1 MRAFVDVRNLTVA
14 TEQASGTALIVD
26 HVSFQIPRGEV
37 LALIGESGS
46 GKTTIALAL
55 LGHTRRGCAITE
67 GEIRIGELDIRAL
80 PPAALARIR
89 GTRVA
94 YVAQSAAAS
103 FNPAHTLMDQVIES
117 GLIHGIAPRAELESR
132 AVALFRSMSLPD
144 PEHIGQRYP
153 HQVSGGQLQRVM
165 AAMALVAD
173 PDLVIFDE
181 PTTALDVTTQI
192 EVLQS
197 FRDVLR
203 QRGTT
208 AVYVSHDLAVVSQVA
223 DHIVVLQRGRSCEH
237 GTMQQILGAP
247 QDAYTRSLV
256 AAHRPHDLTN
266 AAAPPSASIAPAAS
280 PAPAPLLQLRGVI
293 AGYGRTGA
301 DGLPVNPALH
311 ALDLTLARG
320 ATLGVIGES
329 GSGKSTLAR
338 VIAGLVPAARGTLEF
353 DGASLPPGLS
363 GRSREQFR
371 RIQLV
376 FQDADTALN
385 PAHTL
390 QRILMR
396 PLELYHDQHGA
407 AAAAEVNRLLDLVQL
422 PRTLIS
428 RYPRELSGGQKQ
440 RISLARALAAKP
452 DLLLCDEV
460 TASLDTV
467 VGAAILELLSSLRR
481 ELGLSMIFISHDLM
495 TTRRICDELLVMY
508 AGRCVQSGTSAG
520 LREPPFHPYSR
531 LLIESV
537 PQMRQGWLAEA
548 AASAVAARET
558 QSGHAAAG
566 GATDARATDLC
577 PFLARCPV
585 RIEGRCDTVPPPR
598 NRHIDGREIACH
610 HDLAALAARQPH
622 AMALPDAGS

>member
-1 MRAFVDVRNLTVA
+1 MNAFVEVSDLTIA
-14 TEQASGTALIVD
+14 TDANAGASSAVIVD
-26 HVSFQIPRGEV
+26 HVSFQIQRGEV

-55 LGHTRRGCAITE
+55 LGHTRRGCGIT
-67 GEIRIGELDIRAL
+67 GGSIRIGDLDILTLA
-80 PPAALARIR
+80 PAALARIR

-117 GLIHGIAPRAELESR
+117 GLIHGIAARAELESR

-165 AAMALVAD
+165 AAMALVGD

-223 DHIVVLQRGRSCEH
+223 DHIVVLQRGRACES
-237 GTMQQILGAP
+237 GSMQQVLGAP

-256 AAHRPHDLTN
+256 AAHRPSRGGPVQVQSDRAD
-266 AAAPPSASIAPAAS
+266 AAVAGSAAT
-280 PAPAPLLQLRGVI
+280 PLLRLRGVI
-293 AGYGRTGA
+293 AGYGRRGA
-301 DGLPVNPALH
+301 DGLPQNPALH
-311 ALDLTLARG
+311 DLDLSLARG

-338 VIAGLVPAARGTLEF
+338 VIAGLVPAARGTLDF
-353 DGASLPPGLS
+353 DAAPLAPALA

-385 PAHTL
+385 PAHSIE
-390 QRILMR
+390 RILAR
-396 PLELYHDQHGA
+396 PLELYHGQRGA
-407 AAAAEVNRLLDLVQL
+407 AAGAEVKRLLDLVQL
-422 PRTLIS
+422 PGALIS

-440 RISLARALAAKP
+440 RVSLARALAAKP

-467 VGAAILELLSSLRR
+467 VGAAILELLAALRR
-481 ELGLSMIFISHDLM
+481 ELGLSMVFISHDLM
-495 TTRRICDELLVMY
+495 TTRAICDELLVMY
-508 AGRCVQSGTSAG
+508 AGRCVQSGSSAG

-537 PQMRQGWLAEA
+537 PQMRQGWLAEV
-548 AASAVAARET
+548 AASAASARAALT
-558 QSGHAAAG
+558 GGAAAG
-566 GATDARATDLC
+566 TATLC

-585 RIEGRCDTVPPPR
+585 RIDGRCNTTPPPR
-598 NRHIDGREIACH
+598 IRHPDGREIACH
-610 HDLAALAARQPH
+610 HDLATLAAQQQD
-622 AMALPDAGS
+622 AITLPEGQA